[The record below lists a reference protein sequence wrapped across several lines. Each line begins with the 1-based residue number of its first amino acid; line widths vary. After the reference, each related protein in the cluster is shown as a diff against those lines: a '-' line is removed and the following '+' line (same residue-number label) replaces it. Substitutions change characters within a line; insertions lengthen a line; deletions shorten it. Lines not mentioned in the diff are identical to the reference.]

1 MHISNNI
8 PNPVDATFADT
19 FASVPVLVGETAV
32 AANIADDDEGGFSDD
47 NGGATGGVNETVDKI
62 MFNVVSDSFHES

>member
-19 FASVPVLVGETAV
+19 FASVPVLVGETSV
-32 AANIADDDEGGFSDD
+32 AANIADDGGGFSDD
-47 NGGATGGVNETVDKI
+47 NSGATGGVNETVDKI